1 MGNVLT
7 VKDLKT
13 AYKSRLG
20 QYTYAVDG
28 VSFELQE
35 GRTLGIAGE
44 SGCGKST
51 LALSLM
57 AFYFPPLTYLSGE
70 ICIGGATS
78 WLCPTKSCAA
88 QFLARSWRISLRP
101 P

>member
-28 VSFELQE
+28 VSFELQD

-44 SGCGKST
+44 SGCGKT
-51 LALSLM
+51 
-57 AFYFPPLTYLSGE
+57 TV
-70 ICIGGATS
+70 
-78 WLCPTKSCAA
+78 
-88 QFLARSWRISLRP
+88 LRLIAGLESVDNGRRLP
-101 P
+101 I

>member
-44 SGCGKST
+44 SGCGKTTVGKMLVNLLKPTSGKIVFDGKELTAMKRPSASST
-51 LALSLM
+51 AK
-57 AFYFPPLTYLSGE
+57 
-70 ICIGGATS
+70 TS
-78 WLCPTKSCAA
+78 S
-88 QFLARSWRISLRP
+88 
-101 P
+101 

>member
-28 VSFELQE
+28 VSFELQ
-35 GRTLGIAGE
+35 
-44 SGCGKST
+44 
-51 LALSLM
+51 
-57 AFYFPPLTYLSGE
+57 
-70 ICIGGATS
+70 
-78 WLCPTKSCAA
+78 
-88 QFLARSWRISLRP
+88 
-101 P
+101 